1 MIETVCTISQHK
13 HNEQP
18 LNVLTTQAA
27 APGAKVSQ
35 ASKKNKQKRRN
46 YSLKQ
51 NGGKKHSKSSRYEE
65 FTVQLLYCWI
75 VSEMHQKVKQVDMYP
90 SCYIVKCISISN
102 MEYPEDQLT
111 YSVVSKHSKQIQKHL
126 GLLQTQ
132 DHPSLTGLTANQF
145 TVVSQT

>member
-27 APGAKVSQ
+27 APGEKVSQ
-35 ASKKNKQKRRN
+35 ASKKSKQKRRN

-51 NGGKKHSKSSRYEE
+51 NGSKKHSKSSRYEE

-75 VSEMHQKVKQVDMYP
+75 FFWDASKSKASGHV
-90 SCYIVKCISISN
+90 
-102 MEYPEDQLT
+102 PE
-111 YSVVSKHSKQIQKHL
+111 
-126 GLLQTQ
+126 LL
-132 DHPSLTGLTANQF
+132 HC
-145 TVVSQT
+145 